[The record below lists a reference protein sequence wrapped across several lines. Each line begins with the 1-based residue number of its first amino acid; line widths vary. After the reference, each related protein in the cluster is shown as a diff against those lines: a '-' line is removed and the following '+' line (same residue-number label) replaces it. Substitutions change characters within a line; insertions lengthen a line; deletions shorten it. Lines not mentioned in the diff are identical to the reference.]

1 MAFSDKKAS
10 KNGHE
15 TPTKLVRGGLLR
27 SQFKETSEAIFMNS
41 GFVYDSAEQA
51 AGRFKGEND
60 GYIYSRYANPT
71 LTIFEERMRLLEGA
85 GGALSTASGM
95 AAVNAALMSIVK
107 TGDHVVAPK
116 ALFGSC
122 LYIINEVLPRFGVDV
137 TLVSG
142 TDLDQ
147 WKAALSQPTSAVF
160 LETPSN
166 PTLEIVDIAAVSD
179 MAHKVGATVIVDNVF
194 ATPIYQKP
202 LELGADVVVY
212 SATKHIDGQGRCL
225 GGVVLGSEEFIEET
239 LFPYAKHT
247 GPALS
252 PFNAW
257 NLLKG
262 LETLDLRVDKQT
274 DNAEQIAEFLSNA
287 PAVKRVIYPGRDD
300 HPQAAL
306 AKQQMKRG
314 STLIGFELA
323 GNQDA
328 TFAFLNRLNL
338 IDISNNLGDSKSL
351 VTHPTTTT
359 HSSVNDALKAEL
371 GITESLVRLSVGLE
385 GINDLLND
393 LGDAL
398 SA

>member
-1 MAFSDKKAS
+1 MANSDKKAS
-10 KNGHE
+10 TDAHG
-15 TPTKLVRGGLLR
+15 TATKLVRGGLNR
-27 SQFKETSEAIFMNS
+27 SRFKETSEAIYMNS
-41 GFVYDSAEQA
+41 GFVYDTAEEA

-71 LTIFEERMRLLEGA
+71 LSIFEERMRLLEGA
-85 GGALSTASGM
+85 GGALGTASGM
-95 AAVNAALMSIVK
+95 AAVNAALMSFVK
-107 TGDHVVAPK
+107 AGDHVVAPK

-122 LYIINEVLPRFGVDV
+122 LYIIDEVLPRFGVNV
-137 TLVSG
+137 TLVNG

-147 WKAALSQPTSAVF
+147 WKNALSQPTSAVF

-194 ATPIYQKP
+194 ATPIFQKP

-225 GGVVLGSEEFIEET
+225 GGIVLGSEEFIEET

-262 LETLDLRVDKQT
+262 LETLDLRIEKQT
-274 DNAEQIAEFLSNA
+274 DNAENIAEFLSNSSK
-287 PAVKRVIYPGRDD
+287 VKRVIYPGRTIT
-300 HPQAAL
+300 H
-306 AKQQMKRG
+306 
-314 STLIGFELA
+314 
-323 GNQDA
+323 
-328 TFAFLNRLNL
+328 RLNL
-338 IDISNNLGDSKSL
+338 QK
-351 VTHPTTTT
+351 
-359 HSSVNDALKAEL
+359 LKCAVE
-371 GITESLVRLSVGLE
+371 VH
-385 GINDLLND
+385 
-393 LGDAL
+393 
-398 SA
+398 

>member
-1 MAFSDKKAS
+1 MATSDKKAS
-10 KNGHE
+10 DDGHG
-15 TPTKLVRGGLLR
+15 TATKLVRGGLAR

-41 GFVYDSAEQA
+41 GFVYDSAEEA

-71 LTIFEERMRLLEGA
+71 ISVFEERMRQLEGA
-85 GGALSTASGM
+85 GAALGTASGM
-95 AAVNAALMSIVK
+95 AAVNAALMSFVK
-107 TGDHVVAPK
+107 AGDHVVAPK

-122 LYIINEVLPRFGVDV
+122 LYIIADVLPRFGVKV
-137 TLVSG
+137 TLVNG

-147 WKAALSQPTSAVF
+147 WKEALSHPTSAVF

-179 MAHKVGATVIVDNVF
+179 MAHKAGATVIVDNVF
-194 ATPIYQKP
+194 ATPLFQKP

-212 SATKHIDGQGRCL
+212 SATKHIDGQGRAL

-262 LETLDLRVDKQT
+262 LETLELRVEKQT
-274 DNAEQIAEFLSNA
+274 DNAEQVADFLGNSSK
-287 PAVKRVIYPGRDD
+287 VKRVIYPGRDD

-306 AKQQMKRG
+306 AKSQMRRG
-314 STLIGFELA
+314 STLVAFEID
-323 GNQDA
+323 GNQED
-328 TFAFLNRLNL
+328 TFNFINALGL
-338 IDISNNLGDSKSL
+338 IDISNNLGDVKSL
-351 VTHPTTTT
+351 ITHPTTTT
-359 HSSVNDALKAEL
+359 HASVDDALKAEL
-371 GITESLVRLSVGLE
+371 GINENLLRLSVGLE
-385 GINDLLND
+385 SIDDLLAD
-393 LGDAL
+393 LGAAL